1 MILVRAL
8 FFLVFVLLSR
18 GSCPAGQLRA
28 DNLAMGI
35 PASGDQVV
43 ERTGFALGYREAH
56 EQAAWVSYC
65 LTSAE
70 VLSKTGH
77 RRENFHSDARITTGS
92 ASLADYRD
100 SGFDRGHL
108 APAADL
114 AWSQRAVDESFLLSN
129 MSPQLPA
136 FNRGVWK
143 DLEEQVRS
151 FAVQAGSLWVVTGPV
166 LEPGLPTIGANHV
179 SVPRAYYK
187 ALLAMAPRPR
197 ALAFLLPNAAS
208 DATLSSF
215 AVSVDQVERRTGLDF
230 FSALPDS
237 LERRLEKGVALA
249 DWNFGPAVASTGT
262 GEAKLA
268 AAIQCRGLTKQG
280 LRCKRMTRA
289 PAGYCPQHESQAAL
303 APGTPATPDDRCRA
317 VTQKGTRCARRA
329 TKHGY
334 CWQHAR

>member
-1 MILVRAL
+1 MNLVRSF

-43 ERTGFALGYREAH
+43 ERTGFALGYRETH

-65 LTSAE
+65 LTAVE
-70 VLSKTGH
+70 VQSKVGH
-77 RRENFHSDARITTGS
+77 RRENFSPDPGIATGS
-92 ASLADYRD
+92 ATLADYRG

-143 DLEEQVRS
+143 ELEEQVRS

-166 LEPGLPTIGANHV
+166 LEPGLPTIGANRV

-197 ALAFLLPNAAS
+197 ALGFLLPNAAS
-208 DATLSSF
+208 EATLSSF
-215 AVSVDQVERRTGLDF
+215 AVSVDQLERRTGLDF

-249 DWNFGPAVASTGT
+249 DWNFGPAVASAGT
-262 GEAKLA
+262 GEARLA

-280 LRCKRMTRA
+280 LRCKRLTRL
-289 PAGYCPQHESQAAL
+289 PAGFCRQH
-303 APGTPATPDDRCRA
+303 
-317 VTQKGTRCARRA
+317 
-329 TKHGY
+329 
-334 CWQHAR
+334 